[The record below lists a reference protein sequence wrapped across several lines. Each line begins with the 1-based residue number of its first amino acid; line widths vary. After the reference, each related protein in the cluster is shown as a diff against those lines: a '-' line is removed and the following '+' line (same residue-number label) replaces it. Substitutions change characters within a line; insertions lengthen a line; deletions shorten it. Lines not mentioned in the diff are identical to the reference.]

1 MTTRSLCLLAALAAP
16 QVAHADAK
24 SEAAAHVARAQAA
37 HDAGKFADALTEL
50 LTAYTLDPQP
60 QLLYAI
66 GQVQRDLGRC
76 DEAITYYKRF
86 LDTHPDQDSAAVA
99 TEAITSCKDQPT
111 KPPGQLPPPPPPPHQ
126 PPPPPLQVAPAHEA
140 PPFYRDTLGD
150 ALVGAGVVAGV
161 LAIVE
166 YKSALSDLDS
176 ADHAATFDARAK
188 LEDDAH
194 GKRTLSV
201 VLAIGGVALAG
212 GGVAHYLLHD
222 RGGAETG
229 VAIVP
234 TAHGGFVT
242 WSGGF

>member
-1 MTTRSLCLLAALAAP
+1 MTTRTLCLLVALAAP
-16 QVAHADAK
+16 KVALADAK
-24 SEAAAHVARAQAA
+24 SEAADHIARAQTA
-37 HDAGKFADALTEL
+37 HDAGKFTDALNEL
-50 LTAYTLDPQP
+50 VTAYTLDPQP

-76 DEAITYYKRF
+76 DQAITYYKRF
-86 LDTHPDQDSAAVA
+86 LETHPDHDSAAVA
-99 TEAITSCKDQPT
+99 EEAIASCKDQPT
-111 KPPGQLPPPPPPPHQ
+111 KPPDEPHPPPPPPPPPQ
-126 PPPPPLQVAPAHEA
+126 PPRPVAAPADA
-140 PPFYRDTLGD
+140 PAFYTDKLGD

-161 LAIVE
+161 VAIVE

-176 ADHAATFDARAK
+176 ADKAATFDARAK

-194 GKRTLSV
+194 GKRTLAV
-201 VLAIGGVALAG
+201 VFAIGGVALAG

-229 VAIVP
+229 VAIIP